1 MDIFVSYSRRDK
13 DSVFAIVENIRKN
26 TGLDLWID
34 LEGVEGGDHFD
45 HNIINAINQCKVVLF
60 MMSKSSIA
68 PFRDPDTGE
77 EDHGKS
83 TWTEMEVQYA
93 LNRNKRVVLV
103 SIDGSTTADSDWF
116 DFHCSKMDVID
127 YRKVELQRKLCKNL
141 REWVGQEQDD
151 REFVRYLEKRPD
163 NYFMLCVLAVISP
176 GAPLGLYA
184 MYCSYK
190 VHSLYNKRLYNE
202 ANKMSA
208 RTKLMATISLAI
220 GLFLYMA
227 FSMTVMAIT
236 IVKFSK

>member
-1 MDIFVSYSRRDK
+1 MSHSFRGSLSLKIQLRILK
-13 DSVFAIVENIRKN
+13 LKIR
-26 TGLDLWID
+26 TDA
-34 LEGVEGGDHFD
+34 F
-45 HNIINAINQCKVVLF
+45 
-60 MMSKSSIA
+60 
-68 PFRDPDTGE
+68 
-77 EDHGKS
+77 
-83 TWTEMEVQYA
+83 
-93 LNRNKRVVLV
+93 NKKRF
-103 SIDGSTTADSDWF
+103 I
-116 DFHCSKMDVID
+116 K
-127 YRKVELQRKLCKNL
+127 K
-141 REWVGQEQDD
+141 
-151 REFVRYLEKRPD
+151 KRPD

-176 GAPLGLYA
+176 GASLGLYA